1 MTKYLV
7 LLLISCRFENWKNSG
22 NVSTKNTLILLVM
35 HSKKISKWLHKNFTE
50 FFSELAEKTRWGL
63 AYKWKNL
70 YLKKE
75 RTAATIFTISWWN
88 SLTNFSMYLFYGL
101 YHYSFTWQSLVYPR
115 WDMSSRFLGFWRISA
130 ENK

>member
-1 MTKYLV
+1 MTKYSYSAPHFLSIRK
-7 LLLISCRFENWKNSG
+7 LKELGKR
-22 NVSTKNTLILLVM
+22 STKNTLILLVM
-35 HSKKISKWLHKNFTE
+35 HSKIISKWLHKNLTE

-75 RTAATIFTISWWN
+75 RTAVTFSWWN
-88 SLTNFSMYLFYGL
+88 SLTNFSLYFFYGL
-101 YHYSFTWQSLVYPR
+101 YHCSFTWQSLVYPR
-115 WDMSSRFLGFWRISA
+115 WDMSGRFLGFWRISA